1 MLALLLL
8 NTIIFG
14 VLFNTWKSGEF
25 KHFMV
30 KMTLLL
36 LCVFN
41 AYQTILVFARVS
53 GITQTVKT
61 ARR

>member
-1 MLALLLL
+1 
-8 NTIIFG
+8 
-14 VLFNTWKSGEF
+14 
-25 KHFMV
+25 MV
-30 KMTLLL
+30 KMALLL